1 MNLVDRSFIQWERLN
16 QPRRAR
22 ARLVVLGPTVCAV
35 SREDLRPR
43 KAAPSPELGSKAA
56 DGKTS

>member
-1 MNLVDRSFIQWERLN
+1 MDLVDRAFMKWERLN

-22 ARLVVLGPTVCAV
+22 ARLVILGPTVCAV

-43 KAAPSPELGSKAA
+43 DAAAPLERAA
-56 DGKTS
+56 AASDDKS